1 MAGGGG
7 DTPVLFYSRRIGL
20 NQGREAPI
28 VAGGRLTGRV
38 GKFSLGILN
47 IQTDDAPAAEATATN
62 FSVVR
67 LRRDLLR
74 RSSIGLLFTG
84 RSVSPEGTGSNEAY
98 GIDGL
103 FSFYDNLNIN
113 TYWAKT
119 STSRRPGDDVSYRAQ
134 LDYRGDRYGVQ
145 LDRLAVGD
153 NFNPEVGFLRRDDFE
168 RSFGSFRFSPRPQFI
183 AAVRKFSWEGR
194 IDYITDRAGV
204 LETREVGGQFGIEFE
219 SSDRFDVGYTR
230 SYELL
235 EQPFR
240 ISSDVTI
247 PVGGYRFQDVDVTLA
262 LGQQRPFA
270 GGLSFQRGSFFSGT
284 KTSVSFGGGGRFG
297 RGRVELTPRLSLE
310 PSLAFDWVDLP
321 EGEFTTRLVRTRTT
335 YTVTPLMFVSA
346 LLQYNSSN
354 DSVSTNIRLRWEY
367 QSGSELFVVY
377 NEQRDTLA
385 RRFPDIE
392 NRAFVIKINRLFRF

>member
-1 MAGGGG
+1 M
-7 DTPVLFYSRRIGL
+7 
-20 NQGREAPI
+20 
-28 VAGGRLTGRV
+28 
-38 GKFSLGILN
+38 
-47 IQTDDAPAAEATATN
+47 
-62 FSVVR
+62 
-67 LRRDLLR
+67 
-74 RSSIGLLFTG
+74 
-84 RSVSPEGTGSNEAY
+84 
-98 GIDGL
+98 
-103 FSFYDNLNIN
+103 
-113 TYWAKT
+113 
-119 STSRRPGDDVSYRAQ
+119 
-134 LDYRGDRYGVQ
+134 
-145 LDRLAVGD
+145 
-153 NFNPEVGFLRRDDFE
+153 
-168 RSFGSFRFSPRPQFI
+168 
-183 AAVRKFSWEGR
+183 
-194 IDYITDRAGV
+194 

-367 QSGSELFVVY
+367 QSGSELSLCITSNATRWHDASQTSRTEPSSSRSTDSFGSEGADREPRLCLPIVSP
-377 NEQRDTLA
+377 DA
-385 RRFPDIE
+385 RSYLPSSR
-392 NRAFVIKINRLFRF
+392 R